1 MSQTEMNILLGVV
14 FAVGVL
20 WQAKNML
27 PSMGGV
33 LNKLKSMVTKKTIDP
48 ETGEVKASSDALPP
62 AGFAE
67 HIAIIRSASH
77 AASAD
82 VRETYYEKGL
92 TFTETLQAEYARVTQ
107 KTVEKV
113 DEPEKPEVK

>member
-1 MSQTEMNILLGVV
+1 MSQTEMNIVLGVV
-14 FAVGVL
+14 FAIGAL

-27 PSMGGV
+27 PSLGGLV
-33 LNKLKSMVTKKTIDP
+33 GKVKAMVSKTVVVDE
-48 ETGEVKASSDALPP
+48 ETGEVKASSDSPPP

-67 HIAIIRSASH
+67 HIAVIRSASH

-92 TFTETLQAEYARVTQ
+92 TFAETLQAEYDRVTK
-107 KTVEKV
+107 KTEKT
-113 DEPEKPEVK
+113 EKPEVK